1 MRDLVADWPE
11 DADGGVL
18 RRLAE
23 HGFDFS
29 KPWSVDFD
37 VDFEQWPP
45 STNAVELLRSMYGK
59 VTIYPPDEHGA
70 GYAEFQVVGRVS
82 YESVTSIQRRTTA
95 AMQPFGG
102 KCECWG
108 ILHGGAA

>member
-1 MRDLVADWPE
+1 MTDLIADWPD

-29 KPWSVDFD
+29 KSWSVDFD
-37 VDFEQWPP
+37 VDFVQWPP
-45 STNAVELLRSMYGK
+45 CTEAVELLRSMYGK
-59 VTIYPPDEHGA
+59 VTLYPPGEGDVGHVQ
-70 GYAEFQVVGRVS
+70 FQVVVRVS
-82 YESVTSIQRRTTA
+82 YESVTSIQRRTSA
-95 AMQPFGG
+95 AMRALGG